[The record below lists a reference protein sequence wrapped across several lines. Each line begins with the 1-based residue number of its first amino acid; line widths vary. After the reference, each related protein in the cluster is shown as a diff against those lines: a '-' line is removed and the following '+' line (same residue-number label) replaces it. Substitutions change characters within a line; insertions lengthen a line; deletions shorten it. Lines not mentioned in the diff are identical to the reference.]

1 MKNQSNQFGVKR
13 QIIDT
18 TTAKYDI
25 YDFGGP
31 VLEGVHQLDLSYDRK
46 TGHGVYMIRMEP
58 GTVTTT
64 HVHTL
69 REEYLILEGD
79 VVESDGT
86 VLGPGDYVIYEPGTE
101 HNSRTINGC
110 LVIGFDY
117 PAPEENTKSVDSTTN

>member
-1 MKNQSNQFGVKR
+1 MKNQTNHFGDKR

-18 TTAKYDI
+18 STAKYDI

-31 VLEGVHQLDLSYDRK
+31 VLEGVHQLDLSYDRN

-58 GTVTTT
+58 GTVTTS

-86 VLGPGDYVIYEPGTE
+86 VLVPGDYVIYEPGTE
-101 HNSRTINGC
+101 HNSRTVNGC

-117 PAPEENTKSVDSTTN
+117 PAPMERTEPLDSATD

>member
-1 MKNQSNQFGVKR
+1 MKNNSAVFGDQR

-18 TTAKYDI
+18 DKVEYYP

-31 VLEGVHQLDLSYDRK
+31 VLEGVYQHDLSYNRDS
-46 TGHGVYMIRMEP
+46 GHGVYLVRMEP
-58 GTVTTT
+58 GTETTR
-64 HVHTL
+64 HVHSM

-101 HNSRTINGC
+101 HSSRSVNGC
-110 LVIGFDY
+110 RMIGFDY
-117 PAPEENTKSVDSTTN
+117 PLDGKVTPRNLKAK

>member
-1 MKNQSNQFGVKR
+1 MNNQSNRFGDQR

-18 TTAKYDI
+18 NTAKYDI

-31 VLEGVHQLDLSYDRK
+31 ALEGVQQLDLSYDRT
-46 TGHGVYMIRMEP
+46 TGHGAYMNRMEP
-58 GTVTTT
+58 GTENTA

-86 VLGPGDYVIYEPGTE
+86 VLGPGDYIIYELGTE
-101 HNSRTINGC
+101 HKSRTVNGC
-110 LVIGFDY
+110 LLIGFDY
-117 PAPEENTKSVDSTTN
+117 PPPL

>member
-1 MKNQSNQFGVKR
+1 MKNQTNHFGDQR

-18 TTAKYDI
+18 NTAEYDI

-64 HVHTL
+64 HVHSL

-86 VLGPGDYVIYEPGTE
+86 VLGPGDYVIYQPGTE
-101 HNSRTINGC
+101 HNSRTVNGC
-110 LVIGFDY
+110 VVIGFEY
-117 PAPEENTKSVDSTTN
+117 PAPV

>member
-1 MKNQSNQFGVKR
+1 MSNQSNHFADQR

-18 TTAKYDI
+18 NTAKYDI

-31 VLEGVHQLDLSYDRK
+31 ALEGVQQLDLSYDRT
-46 TGHGVYMIRMEP
+46 TGHGAYMIRMEP
-58 GTVTTT
+58 GTETTA

-79 VVESDGT
+79 LVESDGT

-101 HNSRTINGC
+101 HNSRTVNGC
-110 LVIGFDY
+110 LLIGFDY
-117 PAPEENTKSVDSTTN
+117 PPPL

>member
-1 MKNQSNQFGVKR
+1 MKNHTNHFGVKR

-18 TTAKYDI
+18 NTAKYDV

-31 VLEGVHQLDLSYDRK
+31 ILEGVYQLDLSYDRN

-64 HVHTL
+64 HVHTI

-101 HNSRTINGC
+101 HNSRTVGGC
-110 LVIGFDY
+110 TVIGFDH
-117 PAPEENTKSVDSTTN
+117 PAPDESIKSFDSPTD